1 MSRSPDMTISWWE
14 RHEDHVLDL
23 LPPVMLALATAGAAA
38 IDHGSRT
45 KLLVDLAG
53 GGGAMLT
60 IALVMGL
67 RAVWFTRSG
76 LILSLIA
83 MLTAITAVLVVN
95 DPIYGFFSWT
105 GYVWFN
111 RLFVGAPRYAGVAA
125 TAAITGTSQH
135 GGLPSGSAGS
145 IGAWAAIV
153 LVNFA
158 IALGFSYAER
168 TQTEDLNRRKE
179 MIDELTEANARLEGL
194 LAENAGLH
202 AQLLS
207 QAREAGV
214 QDERQR
220 MAREIHDTLAQGL
233 VGIIRQLEAAER
245 IDEVAA
251 RRHIDAATTLAR
263 ESLSEARRSVQELA
277 PAALEHARL
286 PDAIA
291 QVAERWS
298 KLSGIGVSART
309 TGRAVPMRP
318 EIEIAL
324 LRTAQEALANVAR
337 HAQAAEVVL
346 TLSYMDDEVTL
357 DVHDDGIG
365 FNPESLR
372 APQAGPR
379 AGEVPEGGFGLR
391 AMRQRIEAL
400 SGTLEVESRI
410 GDGTTIATAIP
421 SIRLTR

>member
-1 MSRSPDMTISWWE
+1 MSSTPDRQVSWWE
-14 RHEDHVLDL
+14 QHEEHVLDL
-23 LPPVMLALATAGAAA
+23 LPPVLLVLSTAGAIG

-45 KLLVDLAG
+45 KLLIDLAG
-53 GGGAMLT
+53 SGGAMLT
-60 IALVMGL
+60 IALIMGL
-67 RAVWFTRSG
+67 RAVWYTRSRV
-76 LILSLIA
+76 ILSLA
-83 MLTAITAVLVVN
+83 ALLTVITAVLVVN

-111 RLFVGAPRYAGVAA
+111 RIFDGVPRYAGIAV

-145 IGAWAAIV
+145 TVAWLAIV
-153 LVNFA
+153 LVNLA
-158 IALGFSYAER
+158 IAIGFSYAER
-168 TQTEDLNRRKE
+168 TQSEGLDRRE
-179 MIDELTEANARLEGL
+179 HMIDELTEANARLEGL

-202 AQLLS
+202 TQLLA

-214 QDERQR
+214 QHERQR
-220 MAREIHDTLAQGL
+220 MAGEIHDTIAQGL
-233 VGIIRQLEAAER
+233 VGIIRQLEAADR
-245 IDEVAA
+245 TDESNSQ
-251 RRHIDAATTLAR
+251 RHIAAAVALAR
-263 ESLSEARRSVQELA
+263 DSLNEARRSVHELA
-277 PAALEHARL
+277 PAALEHAHL

-291 QVAERWS
+291 QVTERWS
-298 KLSGIGVSART
+298 KLSGIEASART

-318 EIEIAL
+318 EIEVAL

-337 HAQAAEVVL
+337 HAQAGEVVL

-365 FNPESLR
+365 FNPDSLQSPPASR
-372 APQAGPR
+372 DPTTP
-379 AGEVPEGGFGLR
+379 PEGGFGLR

-400 SGTLEVESRI
+400 SGTLQVESRL

-421 SIRLTR
+421 SIRPTA